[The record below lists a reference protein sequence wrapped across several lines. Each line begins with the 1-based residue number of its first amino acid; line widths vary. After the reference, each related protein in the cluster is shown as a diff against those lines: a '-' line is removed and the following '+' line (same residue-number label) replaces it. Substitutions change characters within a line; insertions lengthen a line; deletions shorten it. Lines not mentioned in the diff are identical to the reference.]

1 GLAAAALLVF
11 GYPCFGENGHTSP
24 SPESIYRSA
33 VAAYR
38 TLDYTRARDLFEK
51 IVLEN
56 PRTSFVGDSLF
67 YLAECELVLGDS
79 RDAERHYRTVLS
91 LYPDS
96 SFREASAFRLAD
108 IAWRAKN
115 ASQALVQLDLLQQQF
130 PEGSFAGSA
139 LLIAADIHLAQGDY
153 ALALAGYEEAIAG
166 LKDGAGKQ
174 SALYSKG
181 LTLLALGS
189 AADAQ
194 ESFAQAAA
202 GTVVDIAEKAGFR
215 SAVLLAG
222 GGRQQEAEAALG
234 AFLNRFPGSDRT
246 EQAAS
251 LLASLLVKSGA
262 SEGALV
268 WWNLLVK
275 GFPGSDSL
283 PEYFYRR
290 GMALLSLDRFSAA
303 LDDFQAVVTRFP
315 RSWWSA
321 QSSYAIGYVYSQRA
335 EYPRALQYFQAAAR
349 DLPGAAGQNPSGAER
364 TYSPGELRERSL
376 LSLGICLYNMGSF
389 EKALAQ
395 LDELRRTSP
404 KSISDDAIAVLS
416 GRTLYRM
423 GRLDEA
429 VRRLDEAG
437 KDGPSAGP
445 AIKADAAYWLGW
457 ANLRLGRLEEAR
469 NAFLGLARGYPADP
483 RCLESLLRAGIC
495 ETMRADDPAGVRLF
509 DEVVAAPRSVA
520 RDDVR
525 EQALFEEGRALDRLG
540 RNQERDDIFERLAA
554 EFPAGKLAPQAFF
567 ELAERAF
574 SDGRYAAAR
583 SGFLRVARDFPG
595 SGLGLQALYR
605 NAEAAL
611 EEGDVRAAL
620 EGFWA
625 CLAQGARAGL
635 LTTATDAFRA
645 ALRQTRDL
653 TLARAFSDKAAG
665 TPGLAV
671 EASAGIR
678 LE

>member
-1 GLAAAALLVF
+1 
-11 GYPCFGENGHTSP
+11 
-24 SPESIYRSA
+24 
-33 VAAYR
+33 
-38 TLDYTRARDLFEK
+38 
-51 IVLEN
+51 
-56 PRTSFVGDSLF
+56 
-67 YLAECELVLGDS
+67 
-79 RDAERHYRTVLS
+79 
-91 LYPDS
+91 
-96 SFREASAFRLAD
+96 
-108 IAWRAKN
+108 
-115 ASQALVQLDLLQQQF
+115 
-130 PEGSFAGSA
+130 
-139 LLIAADIHLAQGDY
+139 
-153 ALALAGYEEAIAG
+153 
-166 LKDGAGKQ
+166 
-174 SALYSKG
+174 
-181 LTLLALGS
+181 
-189 AADAQ
+189 
-194 ESFAQAAA
+194 A
-202 GTVVDIAEKAGFR
+202 GTVVDIAERAGFR

-222 GGRQQEAEAALG
+222 AGRQQEAEAALG

-364 TYSPGELRERSL
+364 TYAPGELRERSL

-469 NAFLGLARGYPADP
+469 NAFLALARGYPADP

-520 RDDVR
+520 RDEVR
-525 EQALFEEGRALDRLG
+525 EQALFEEGRALGRLG

-678 LE
+678 LEYAQMLLESDPAGARAVIDKVRQAGPPEPLAGEASLLQGRSDAAVGDWGKAADLFNSLQTTRTDEIGARASFELGRVLESTGRTAEAMNQWVAVSSRFPEFKDLAAEALYQAGRVALARGDESRAAALRQSLYKSYPDSPWLRKLDGIIH